1 MIVGIRNK
9 QIKKAKGVYSSEV
22 WEGNTLEWA
31 LWDSHF
37 ISSHILHNENL
48 TSFHILHNENLILGL

>member
-31 LWDSHF
+31 LWNSYF
-37 ISSHILHNENL
+37 I
-48 TSFHILHNENLILGL
+48 SFHILHNENLILGL